1 MEEGRKE
8 GQKGMVAA
16 TAAAAAAAAT
26 GIGPRSD
33 QYRCF
38 GRLPLAAPR
47 VPRWVRENATFFPA

>member
-38 GRLPLAAPR
+38 GTGIPGRPTKTA
-47 VPRWVRENATFFPA
+47 